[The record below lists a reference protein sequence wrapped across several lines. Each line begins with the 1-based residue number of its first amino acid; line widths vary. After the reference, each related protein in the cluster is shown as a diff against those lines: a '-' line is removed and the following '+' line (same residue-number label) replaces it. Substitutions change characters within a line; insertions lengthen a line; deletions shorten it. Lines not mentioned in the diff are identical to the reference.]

1 MRYYVYV
8 LQSQSDGNFYTGYT
22 NDLTKRLK
30 EHQSGRVFSTKGR
43 IPLKLIYYGFCL
55 NQEDAKRREKY
66 LITAWG
72 KRYIKN
78 RLKDYLTG

>member
-1 MRYYVYV
+1 
-8 LQSQSDGNFYTGYT
+8 
-22 NDLTKRLK
+22 LTKRLK

-55 NQEDAKRREKY
+55 NQEDAKRKEKY

-72 KRYIKN
+72 KRYIKKVK
-78 RLKDYLTG
+78 RLSYRVTAMRKLSEQEIERIISLLTGS